1 MCAIID
7 VNVSHEV
14 FGDSRPKAGEKFLER
29 LNSGALRLVVS
40 GKLLAERNDGKA
52 QRWIQQ
58 GLNAGIVRRE
68 TAGTVDGR
76 EEALSREGRC
86 LSNDIHVI
94 ALAQISGARL
104 RYSNDMAL
112 HKDFRNKRLIDKPRG
127 KVYSTNQ
134 RKDFTSGHARLLND
148 RSLCRNQ

>member
-1 MCAIID
+1 MATVDLKLVKSFWSGLIQALYAL
-7 VNVSHEV
+7 SLAA
-14 FGDSRPKAGEKFLER
+14 SFLP
-29 LNSGALRLVVS
+29 NS
-40 GKLLAERNDGKA
+40 NDGKA
-52 QRWIQQ
+52 QQWIQQ

-104 RYSNDMAL
+104 LYSNDMAL

-148 RSLCRNQ
+148 RSLCRNR